1 MITVVPKPRNPGM
14 RQYPI
19 RNVIADLD
27 FCCNERIIPIGTYA
41 NRHVNLIEQH
51 IPPKKNAKNVGR
63 IDTRFLLPRN
73 SFYLLKKEKRKSST
87 TKFRRKEEK
96 KKNDRQNVNNY

>member
-1 MITVVPKPRNPGM
+1 M
-14 RQYPI
+14 RQYLI
-19 RNVIADLD
+19 RNVITDLD

-73 SFYLLKKEKRKSST
+73 SFYLLK
-87 TKFRRKEEK
+87 EEK
-96 KKNDRQNVNNY
+96 KERVAQQSLGKKKKKE